1 MAILISIAL
10 SALFIFGGKM
20 LMGLFTDDAGII
32 ENGSRILLIM
42 ALSTFFINSQ
52 IVYSG
57 CLRGA
62 GDVKFVATM
71 ALISVAVIRPGLSYI
86 MIYPMQLGLIG
97 AWLGLFADQLTRC
110 LAGMIRFKIGKWT
123 KIHI

>member
-1 MAILISIAL
+1 
-10 SALFIFGGKM
+10 
-20 LMGLFTDDAGII
+20 
-32 ENGSRILLIM
+32 M

-86 MIYPMQLGLIG
+86 MIYPIQLGLIG